1 MTTADPAALPQKKG
15 LGTGAVILIAAAVS
29 VVTVWLC
36 FTFFFPSTITPVR
49 LDAQEQAA
57 LQKKVKTL
65 HLDLETAPAAAPAA
79 APNAAQDGKHDRVL
93 EPEPYSEE
101 NARRDITFTEREV
114 NALLA
119 TNTDLADKV
128 AIDLSAGLVSA
139 KAVIPLDPDMPFFG
153 GKTLKIS
160 AGMALG
166 FSNGRPQVILRGV
179 SVWGVPVPNDW
190 LGQLKNVD
198 LVQQYGDAGFWKS
211 FAAGVD
217 NIAVG
222 DGTLT
227 IRLRE

>member
-1 MTTADPAALPQKKG
+1 MNTADPATPPQKKG

-36 FTFFFPSTITPVR
+36 FTLLFPSSIRPVT

-57 LQKKVKTL
+57 LQKKVNTL
-65 HLDLETAPAAAPAA
+65 HLDLATAPAAA
-79 APNAAQDGKHDRVL
+79 QGGKDERVL

-101 NARRDITFTEREV
+101 NAQRDITFTEREV

-128 AIDLSAGLVSA
+128 AIDLSPGLVSA
-139 KAVIPLDPDMPFFG
+139 KALIPLDPDMPIFG

-166 FSNGRPQVILRGV
+166 FQNGRPQVILRGV
-179 SVWGVPVPNDW
+179 SVWGVPIPNDW

-222 DGTLT
+222 NGTLS
-227 IRLRE
+227 IKLRK

>member
-1 MTTADPAALPQKKG
+1 MTTADPATPPQKKG

-36 FTFFFPSTITPVR
+36 FTLLFPSSIRPVT

-57 LQKKVKTL
+57 LQKKVRTL
-65 HLDLETAPAAAPAA
+65 HLDLETAPPAA
-79 APNAAQDGKHDRVL
+79 QGGRDERVL

-101 NARRDITFTEREV
+101 NAQRDITFTEREV

-119 TNTDLADKV
+119 TNTDLAGKV

-139 KAVIPLDPDMPFFG
+139 KALIPLDPDMPVFG

-166 FSNGRPQVILRGV
+166 FKNGRPQVILRGV
-179 SVWGVPVPNDW
+179 SVWGVPIPNDW

-198 LVQQYGDAGFWKS
+198 LVEQYGDAGFWKS

-222 DGTLT
+222 NGTLT

>member
-1 MTTADPAALPQKKG
+1 MNTADPATPPQKKG

-36 FTFFFPSTITPVR
+36 FTLLFPSSIRPVT

-57 LQKKVKTL
+57 LQKKVRTL
-65 HLDLETAPAAAPAA
+65 HLDLETAPAAA
-79 APNAAQDGKHDRVL
+79 QGGRDERVL

-101 NARRDITFTEREV
+101 NAQRDITFTEREV
-114 NALLA
+114 NARLA
-119 TNTDLADKV
+119 TNTDLAGKV

-139 KAVIPLDPDMPFFG
+139 KALIPLDPDMPVFG

-166 FSNGRPQVILRGV
+166 FKNGRPQVILRGV
-179 SVWGVPVPNDW
+179 SVWGVPIPNDW

-198 LVQQYGDAGFWKS
+198 LVEQYGDAGFWKS

-222 DGTLT
+222 NGTLT

>member
-1 MTTADPAALPQKKG
+1 MNTADPATPPQKKG

-36 FTFFFPSTITPVR
+36 FTLLFPSSIRPVT

-57 LQKKVKTL
+57 LQKKVRTL
-65 HLDLETAPAAAPAA
+65 HLDLETAPAAA
-79 APNAAQDGKHDRVL
+79 QGGRDERVL

-101 NARRDITFTEREV
+101 NAQRDITFTEREV

-119 TNTDLADKV
+119 TNTDLAGKV

-139 KAVIPLDPDMPFFG
+139 KALIPLDPDMPVFG

-166 FSNGRPQVILRGV
+166 FKNGRPQVILRGV
-179 SVWGVPVPNDW
+179 SVWGVPIPNDW

-198 LVQQYGDAGFWKS
+198 LVEQYGDAGFWKS

-222 DGTLT
+222 NGTLT

>member
-1 MTTADPAALPQKKG
+1 MTIADSATPPQKKG

-36 FTFFFPSTITPVR
+36 FTLFFPTSITPVK
-49 LDAQEQAA
+49 LDAQEQVA
-57 LQKKVKTL
+57 LQKKVRTL
-65 HLDLETAPAAAPAA
+65 NLDLETVPAAAR
-79 APNAAQDGKHDRVL
+79 DGKDDRVL

-101 NARRDITFTEREV
+101 NAQRDITFTEREV

-119 TNTDLADKV
+119 TNTDLAGKV

-139 KAVIPLDPDMPFFG
+139 KALIPLDPDMPVFG

-166 FSNGRPQVILRGV
+166 FKNGRPQVILRGI
-179 SVWGVPVPNDW
+179 SVWGVPIPNDW
-190 LGQLKNVD
+190 LGRLKNVD
-198 LVQQYGDAGFWKS
+198 LVEQYGDAGFWKS

-227 IRLRE
+227 IKLRE